1 MSPVRK
7 ILEEVNWGISPEV
20 LAKKHPWEEL
30 SAQEPEELLNFARYQ
45 NDSQQ
50 SYNLLVYL
58 FRISRGQDL
67 WFSVE
72 VLSQA
77 LQHPAMSSEDRNT
90 ILRTM
95 RNRLD
100 RIKDEVRARTPPEEK
115 IRKYWLLEA
124 SYYAIYGATLAENDR
139 NEEAVEN
146 YQIAEGIFQQLGLK
160 QQADNLSHKIEFL
173 TSIEKKT
180 TSAPNKPT
188 VQTPSPHS
196 SPLSANF
203 RGTTELSSAAL
214 VLSEQK
220 PVPPPE
226 PALAAANRQLKAQET
241 RSAPSAKAPGSA
253 ELKPSPGPAPAV
265 KEPTPQANPPVLPSQ
280 PPVALPAPPSSPA
293 KPADFAEHPTNL
305 SSGLPEPINPVQ
317 NQVEAAKSSLNTSA
331 GREEKAAPHEASV
344 GQPEKNAELVR
355 LADEIREQ
363 SELLVA
369 IELDIHIYQE
379 RRIVLFHEVQSLEKR
394 AVYLKELYQRL
405 ERKSKKLD
413 NNT

>member
-1 MSPVRK
+1 MNAARK

-30 SAQEPEELLNFARYQ
+30 SAQEPEELLNSARYQ

-100 RIKDEVRARTPPEEK
+100 RIKDEVRTRQPSEEK
-115 IRKYWLLEA
+115 VRKHWLLEA
-124 SYYAIYGATLAENDR
+124 SYYAIYGATLTESNR
-139 NEEAVEN
+139 FEEAIEN

-160 QQADNLSHKIEFL
+160 QQAENVSHKIEYL
-173 TSIEKKT
+173 ASSER
-180 TSAPNKPT
+180 KPT
-188 VQTPSPHS
+188 PAPSRPAVQTQQPHS
-196 SPLSANF
+196 RPLSANF
-203 RGTTELSSAAL
+203 RGTTDLNSAAL
-214 VLSEQK
+214 VSLEQK
-220 PVPPPE
+220 LVPPQE
-226 PALAAANRQLKAQET
+226 PAPAAAKPEIKAQDAS
-241 RSAPSAKAPGSA
+241 SAPPAKVPGSA
-253 ELKPSPGPAPAV
+253 ELKPAPGAAPIV
-265 KEPTPQANPPVLPSQ
+265 KEPAPPVSPPVLPKPL
-280 PPVALPAPPSSPA
+280 PPAFLPDPPSSPA
-293 KPADFAEHPTNL
+293 QPADFAEHPANIA
-305 SSGLPEPINPVQ
+305 SDLPEPGKPDRA
-317 NQVEAAKSSLNTSA
+317 QVEAAQH
-331 GREEKAAPHEASV
+331 P
-344 GQPEKNAELVR
+344 PEKNAELVR

-379 RRIVLFHEVQSLEKR
+379 RRSVLFHEVQTLEKR
-394 AVYLKELYQRL
+394 AAYLKELCQRL
-405 ERKSKKLD
+405 EQKSKKLD
-413 NNT
+413 PNS